1 MTERKRRRR
10 YDREFKIESVR
21 LVQQRG
27 GSVSSVASDLGIS
40 PNVLQRWKRELSE
53 DSGNAFP
60 GNGRLKELDEA
71 MRRLSRENK
80 RLKEERDILKKALAI
95 FSTHPE

>member
-10 YDREFKIESVR
+10 YDQEFKIESVR

-53 DSGNAFP
+53 DSGN
-60 GNGRLKELDEA
+60 GRLKELDEE

-80 RLKEERDILKKALAI
+80 RLKEERDTLKKALAI